1 MNSHKL
7 LKHDND
13 EMKDKKMQPV
23 ERLDLDLLAQVTH
36 NSIPVMGLTK
46 SFASK
51 VRNLSKSKK
60 MQNDDNLLDVTM
72 HSGRSASL

>member
-1 MNSHKL
+1 
-7 LKHDND
+7 
-13 EMKDKKMQPV
+13 
-23 ERLDLDLLAQVTH
+23 
-36 NSIPVMGLTK
+36 MGLTK